1 VGFLGSRLISASKM
15 PSPESNLV
23 QSLLSATPSYF
34 YYGHLAP
41 PGYFSGLLRAIVHLH
56 NNEEIEM
63 RSIRKTELFPQTV
76 ARRVGD
82 EKEPDPQPPKEKKI
96 QTPPIVG
103 KVSIEPY
110 HFDVFNFHT
119 S

>member
-1 VGFLGSRLISASKM
+1 LAFIDVIHSETIFHLTVQILRISWVFSVPDLISASKM

-63 RSIRKTELFPQTV
+63 RSIR
-76 ARRVGD
+76 
-82 EKEPDPQPPKEKKI
+82 
-96 QTPPIVG
+96 
-103 KVSIEPY
+103 
-110 HFDVFNFHT
+110 
-119 S
+119 